1 MAKDAVRLGL
11 VAGAMLG
18 SFLIVGVALYS
29 SLPQTILSSINTS
42 DSSRT
47 SALSAKTSTTQNS
60 TSSSSTNSSSVVFP
74 FDNPGY
80 VVSQGGCGWSS
91 RSDGIWYAE
100 PFSFGGT
107 IGDAMVFNCLAE
119 AAQPS
124 GCTGQISGIPG
135 TTIPAPPPINGS
147 LTAQTPSEPVLN
159 NTITV
164 WYPYVN
170 QTGKESSWAN
180 CMFQTQHQA
189 IGPQYGFCIP
199 LNSTSFVVSG
209 PELNIGPYSGP

>member
-1 MAKDAVRLGL
+1 MVEDTVRLGL
-11 VAGAMLG
+11 VAGAMVA
-18 SFLIVGVALYS
+18 SFLIVGLALYS
-29 SLPQTILSSINTS
+29 SLPQTISTALETS
-42 DSSRT
+42 DSSSASSLSGTILT
-47 SALSAKTSTTQNS
+47 SQNS

-80 VVSQGGCGWSS
+80 VVSQGGCAWSS

-100 PFSFGGT
+100 PCSFGGT
-107 IGDAMVFNCLAE
+107 LGDAMVFNCLAE
-119 AAQPS
+119 AALPS
-124 GCTGQISGIPG
+124 GCTGQISAIAG
-135 TTIPAPPPINGS
+135 TTLPAPPPINGS

-164 WYPYVN
+164 WYPYFN
-170 QTGKESSWAN
+170 QSGKEPSWAN

-189 IGPQYGFCIP
+189 IGPQYGFCIS

-209 PELNIGPYSGP
+209 PELPMVPYGP